1 MIRKI
6 CFFSTSFAIH
16 KQVRLGYAE
25 KFLPEDVEIFMLTP
39 KSQNKYQAK
48 RTKIIE
54 LNNNKISF
62 TLALRNFCSKNKVDL
77 IVNLGSPNESFAMM
91 LSTLFSR
98 TNYII
103 HFCSNIFDVPYGVN
117 SKLEK
122 FKSFIGRFFL
132 SFPIY
137 FARKVIFTS
146 EDLEEMG
153 KIKFRNSKS
162 KINFVPL
169 IIDEKLFVPQDKIKM
184 KKELG
189 LPLDKPI
196 ILYVGRIS
204 YLKGSD
210 ILFELAQQNKDK
222 IFLVIGEIFDE
233 IIGKNPSD
241 NLILA
246 KQQKMNL
253 LIKYYSAA
261 DLFIFPSRI
270 EAYGL
275 SPREAML
282 CETPSLVSDITALGL
297 TEYALKSKPE
307 ILDMQKQIDIFFSMS
322 QKERNKLRKISRES
336 VVKTNSFE
344 NLKDKWE
351 SILLD

>member
-1 MIRKI
+1 M
-6 CFFSTSFAIH
+6 
-16 KQVRLGYAE
+16 
-25 KFLPEDVEIFMLTP
+25 
-39 KSQNKYQAK
+39 
-48 RTKIIE
+48 
-54 LNNNKISF
+54 
-62 TLALRNFCSKNKVDL
+62 
-77 IVNLGSPNESFAMM
+77 
-91 LSTLFSR
+91 
-98 TNYII
+98 
-103 HFCSNIFDVPYGVN
+103 
-117 SKLEK
+117 
-122 FKSFIGRFFL
+122 